1 MRRER
6 KLLYFGL
13 GIATGIYLSA
23 KGCDLDYMKKKARDF
38 LDEPSKSQVMYPRS
52 ELEERV
58 NLTYSFQLI

>member
-38 LDEPSKSQVMYPRS
+38 LDDPSKAEIMYQRS
-52 ELEERV
+52 GLEERV
-58 NLTYSFQLI
+58 NV